1 MLLIHFWRPSIR
13 QEKSPSKLSET
24 TWKWQN
30 IHSKQF
36 FLLQETKSTKQPVH
50 TYKILTNRQTDVEHV
65 VMFFSVKSTP
75 SKKDHTLLYTTVS
88 YRENAIIFNMKQFKR
103 APISHFYRGTTN
115 YATYIHI
122 QLNCHQNTIDLQC
135 VLWSVGYSK
144 WFTSL
149 KTL

>member
-1 MLLIHFWRPSIR
+1 MGIWAQIFYTP
-13 QEKSPSKLSET
+13 
-24 TWKWQN
+24 N
-30 IHSKQF
+30 N

-50 TYKILTNRQTDVEHV
+50 TYKILTNRQTNVEN
-65 VMFFSVKSTP
+65 VMFFSVKPTP

-88 YRENAIIFNMKQFKR
+88 YRENAIIFNMEQFKR
-103 APISHFYRGTTN
+103 APITHFYRVTTN

-144 WFTSL
+144 
-149 KTL
+149 